1 MITISEATIKD
12 IKVIREIAFKTWP
25 VTYGEILSRAQID
38 YMLDLFYSEET
49 LTDKL
54 VNIGHHFL
62 LLKEDT
68 DCLGYASYEHHYL
81 NTNCTRL
88 HKLYLFQDAQARG
101 LGKLV
106 LEKIIALAKD
116 NKSDKISLNVNRF
129 NKAFVF
135 YQKMGFEI
143 IAEED
148 IPIGQGCLMEDY
160 IMEKQL

>member
-25 VTYGEILSRAQID
+25 VTYGEILSKAQID

-54 VNIGHHFL
+54 ANKRHHFFV
-62 LLKEDT
+62 LKKNEI
-68 DCLGYASYEHHYL
+68 CLGFASYEHHYL
-81 NTNCTRL
+81 NSNSTRL
-88 HKLYLFQDAQARG
+88 HKFYLLTEHQG
-101 LGKLV
+101 KGMGKLM
-106 LEKIIALAKD
+106 LDKIVALAKE
-116 NKSDKISLNVNRF
+116 NRSDKLSLNVNRF

-148 IPIGQGCLMEDY
+148 IPIGQGYLMEDY

>member
-54 VNIGHHFL
+54 VNIGHCFL
-62 LLKEDT
+62 LLKEHADY
-68 DCLGYASYEHHYL
+68 LGYASYEHHYL

-88 HKLYLFQDAQARG
+88 HKLYLLQDAQARG

-129 NKAFVF
+129 NKAYVF

-148 IPIGQGCLMEDY
+148 IPIGQGYLMEDY

>member
-1 MITISEATIKD
+1 MLTISEATIKD

-54 VNIGHHFL
+54 ANIGHDFL
-62 LLKEDT
+62 VLKENEI
-68 DCLGYASYEHHYL
+68 CHGFASCEHHYL
-81 NTNCTRL
+81 NSNCTRL
-88 HKLYLFQDAQARG
+88 HKLYFLPEYQG
-101 LGKLV
+101 KGMGKLM
-106 LEKIIALAKD
+106 LDKIVALAKD
-116 NKSDKISLNVNRF
+116 NKTDKISLNVNRF

-143 IAEED
+143 IADED
-148 IPIGQGCLMEDY
+148 IPIGQGYLMEDY

>member
-25 VTYGEILSRAQID
+25 VTYGEILSKAQID

-54 VNIGHHFL
+54 VNIEHHFL

-68 DCLGYASYEHHYL
+68 ESLGYASYEHHYL

-88 HKLYLFQDAQARG
+88 HKLYLLQDAQARG

-116 NKSDKISLNVNRF
+116 IKSDKISLNVNRF
-129 NKAFVF
+129 NKAYVF
-135 YQKMGFEI
+135 YRKMGFEI

-148 IPIGQGCLMEDY
+148 IPIGQGYLMEDY

>member
-49 LTDKL
+49 
-54 VNIGHHFL
+54 
-62 LLKEDT
+62 
-68 DCLGYASYEHHYL
+68 YEHHYL
-81 NTNCTRL
+81 NSNSTRL
-88 HKLYLFQDAQARG
+88 HKFYLLTEHQG
-101 LGKLV
+101 KGMGKLM
-106 LEKIIALAKD
+106 LDKIVALAKE
-116 NKSDKISLNVNRF
+116 NRSDKLSLNVNRF

-148 IPIGQGCLMEDY
+148 IPIGQGYLMEDY

>member
-54 VNIGHHFL
+54 VNIGHDFL
-62 LLKEDT
+62 VLKENEI
-68 DCLGYASYEHHYL
+68 CLGFASYEHHYL
-81 NTNCTRL
+81 NSNCTRL
-88 HKLYLFQDAQARG
+88 HKLYFLPEYQG
-101 LGKLV
+101 KGMGKLM
-106 LEKIIALAKD
+106 LDKIVALAKE
-116 NKSDKISLNVNRF
+116 NRSDKLSLNVNRF
-129 NKAFVF
+129 NKAYVF

-148 IPIGQGCLMEDY
+148 ISIGQGYLMEDY

>member
-54 VNIGHHFL
+54 ANIGHDFL
-62 LLKEDT
+62 VLKENEI
-68 DCLGYASYEHHYL
+68 CHGFASCEHHYL
-81 NTNCTRL
+81 NSNCTRL
-88 HKLYLFQDAQARG
+88 HKLYFLPEYQG
-101 LGKLV
+101 KGMGKLM
-106 LEKIIALAKD
+106 LDKIVALAKE
-116 NKSDKISLNVNRF
+116 NRSDTLSLNVNRF
-129 NKAFVF
+129 NKAFAF
-135 YQKMGFEI
+135 YQNLGFQI
-143 IAEED
+143 VAEED
-148 IPIGQGCLMEDY
+148 ISIGQGYLMEDY

>member
-25 VTYGEILSRAQID
+25 VTYGEILSKAQID

-54 VNIGHHFL
+54 PNIGHDFL
-62 LLKEDT
+62 VLKENEI
-68 DCLGYASYEHHYL
+68 CHGFASYEHHYL
-81 NTNCTRL
+81 NSNCTRL
-88 HKLYLFQDAQARG
+88 HKLYFLPEHQG
-101 LGKLV
+101 KGMGKLM
-106 LEKIIALAKD
+106 LDKIVALAKE
-116 NKSDKISLNVNRF
+116 NRSDKLSLNVNRF

-148 IPIGQGCLMEDY
+148 IPIGQGYLMEDY

>member
-12 IKVIREIAFKTWP
+12 FKTIRKIAFATWP
-25 VTYGEILSRAQID
+25 VVYAEILSKAQINF
-38 YMLDLFYSEET
+38 MLDSFYSEET

-68 DCLGYASYEHHYL
+68 DCLGYTSYEHHYL

-88 HKLYLFQDAQARG
+88 HKLYLLPDAHGRG
-101 LGKLV
+101 LGKLM
-106 LEKIIALAKD
+106 LDKIVALAKE
-116 NKSDKISLNVNRF
+116 NRSDTLSLNVNRF
-129 NKAFVF
+129 NKAFIF

-143 IAEED
+143 VAEED
-148 IPIGQGCLMEDY
+148 IAIGQGYFMEDY
-160 IMEKQL
+160 KMELNL

>member
-12 IKVIREIAFKTWP
+12 FKTIRKIAFATWP
-25 VTYGEILSRAQID
+25 VVYAEILSKAQINF
-38 YMLDLFYSEET
+38 MLDSFYSEET

-68 DCLGYASYEHHYL
+68 DCLGYTSYEHHYL

-88 HKLYLFQDAQARG
+88 HKLYLLPDAHGRG
-101 LGKLV
+101 LGKLM
-106 LEKIIALAKD
+106 LDKIVALAKE
-116 NKSDKISLNVNRF
+116 NRSDTLSLNVNRF

-143 IAEED
+143 VAEED
-148 IPIGQGCLMEDY
+148 IAIGQGYFMEDY
-160 IMEKQL
+160 KMELNL